1 MELEKIKRKI
11 AILSKT
17 RAEERLNM
25 FQVICDKSEQGGED
39 AVKNFLNEMGGSIQ
53 KTAEELERGALN
65 GCQDINSESDGKKGT
80 YEN

>member
-1 MELEKIKRKI
+1 MELEKIKQKI

-25 FQVICDKSEQGGED
+25 FQVICDKSEHGGED

-65 GCQDINSESDGKKGT
+65 GCQEIVTAPDGEEGSL
-80 YEN
+80 